1 MQETGQFY
9 GHAYGTK
16 LYDVAKLN
24 QQTGLHI
31 SGIFYRIIINIR
43 NRRVLL
49 LWICNILMDFKQRNR

>member
-16 LYDVAKLN
+16 LNAVANLN

-31 SGIFYRIIINIR
+31 SGIFYRIIVNIR

-49 LWICNILMDFKQRNR
+49 LWI